1 MEDTFILI
9 CEKLSNHLWLQAL
22 LVVAGTCFLEDA
34 ARCGVGLLV
43 VAGHIGWWL
52 AFVSMTVGGMVGDV
66 GLYVI
71 GRYAT
76 GFLLRRRWIDAKRLV
91 WMEGYFQRHAF
102 KSVMLA
108 RFIPGARTL
117 CYVSAGTVRYPMPR
131 FTGMLFVAAVVQSL
145 LFLQVAAFIGSKLL
159 PYLTDRRLQ
168 VSVFGVIILTL
179 VLSHHVLAR
188 RTKSKATPLRPDTP
202 PAP

>member
-9 CEKLSNHLWLQAL
+9 CEKLSSHLWLQAL
-22 LVVAGTCFLEDA
+22 LVVAGTCFLEDP

-52 AFVSMTVGGMVGDV
+52 AFVSMTVGGMVGDL

-76 GFLLRRRWIDAKRLV
+76 DFLLRRRWIDAKRLV

-131 FTGMLFVAAVVQSL
+131 FTGMLFVAAVVQAL

-168 VSVFGVIILTL
+168 AAVFAVIILTL

-188 RTKSKATPLRPDTP
+188 RTQSKITPLRLDA
-202 PAP
+202 AP